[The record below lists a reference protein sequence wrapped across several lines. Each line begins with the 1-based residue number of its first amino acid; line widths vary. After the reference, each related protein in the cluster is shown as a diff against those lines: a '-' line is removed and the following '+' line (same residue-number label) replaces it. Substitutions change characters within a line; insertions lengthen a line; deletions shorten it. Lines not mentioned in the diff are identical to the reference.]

1 MFLMASLPFDMFY
14 SHLILIS
21 FAIHTLIQ
29 LKKTSIK
36 PAFKLRT
43 AALLS
48 VFFVTLLST
57 VYTINPGMA
66 FQEWG
71 KQIAILLFPLLFCFN
86 PLDIKKYRPHL
97 LTIFALVCTA
107 TITYLY
113 IDALIIIRHYHL
125 PLSMLF
131 SIYFTNHNFSQPI
144 AIHATFFS
152 MQVALAL
159 VYILSVF
166 IKERLFY
173 RKLFYLCCCAI
184 LSMGMIQLGS
194 KSVFIALIVVIN
206 IAVPF
211 FLLQGARRRNFILI
225 SAAFTILVVA
235 GMLTSGNFRDRYIKG
250 FKNDLS
256 KSVIGETDDT
266 RLARWNVSLGLIS
279 KSPVFGYGA
288 GSEISLLQDGFFNN
302 KLYSSYLNRLNTHS
316 EYLSFLLKSG
326 IIGLSVYLATLAF
339 GFNMSVRRKDLLF
352 LTFMAIITFVS
363 ASENL
368 LDVDKGIIFYAFF
381 FSFFTFSSQA
391 KQKNIPKSLKI
402 NLNNQIKATKQLVAA
417 S

>member
-1 MFLMASLPFDMFY
+1 MFF
-14 SHLILIS
+14 
-21 FAIHTLIQ
+21 
-29 LKKTSIK
+29 
-36 PAFKLRT
+36 
-43 AALLS
+43 S
-48 VFFVTLLST
+48 V
-57 VYTINPGMA
+57 
-66 FQEWG
+66 
-71 KQIAILLFPLLFCFN
+71 
-86 PLDIKKYRPHL
+86 
-97 LTIFALVCTA
+97 
-107 TITYLY
+107 
-113 IDALIIIRHYHL
+113 
-125 PLSMLF
+125 
-131 SIYFTNHNFSQPI
+131 YFTNHNFSQPI

-279 KSPVFGYGA
+279 KFPVFGYGA

-339 GFNMSVRRKDLLF
+339 GFNVSVRRKDLLF
-352 LTFMAIITFVS
+352 LAFMAIITFVS
-363 ASENL
+363 TSENL

-381 FSFFTFSSQA
+381 FSFFTFSHKEQN
-391 KQKNIPKSLKI
+391 NIPKSLKI